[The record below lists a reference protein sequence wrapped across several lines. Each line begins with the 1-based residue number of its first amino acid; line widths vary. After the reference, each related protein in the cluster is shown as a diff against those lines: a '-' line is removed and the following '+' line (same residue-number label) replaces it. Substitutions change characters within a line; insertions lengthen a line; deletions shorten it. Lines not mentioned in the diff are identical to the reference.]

1 MLAYIYHTWILWVR
15 EPSAL
20 FGRNRHHD
28 IRRNFTDTSFP
39 CGKCWRC
46 WRVLVKWIQ
55 MCEQSVWFPLGPL
68 KCWMKRVVEIYH
80 GYMDGI
86 LLETSHNLDGWNI
99 PWMDGIYHGW
109 SKNLLEMFFPLR
121 GDHLRCSRITPRME
135 AASFQTLFQWCS
147 WCVI

>member
-1 MLAYIYHTWILWVR
+1 MLAYIYIYTIHGSYGFVNNPHFLGEIVTTT
-15 EPSAL
+15 SAEISLTLL
-20 FGRNRHHD
+20 FH
-28 IRRNFTDTSFP
+28 P

-99 PWMDGIYHGW
+99 PWMVKESSRNVFPTPGW
-109 SKNLLEMFFPLR
+109 SPEVFTYYSAD
-121 GDHLRCSRITPRME
+121 GGRIISDAVSMV
-135 AASFQTLFQWCS
+135 QL
-147 WCVI
+147 VV